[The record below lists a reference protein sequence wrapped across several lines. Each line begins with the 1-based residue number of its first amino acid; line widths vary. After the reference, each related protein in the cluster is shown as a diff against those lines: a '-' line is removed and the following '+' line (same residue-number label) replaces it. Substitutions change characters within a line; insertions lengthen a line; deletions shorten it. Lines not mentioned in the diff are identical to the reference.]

1 MLDKEINILGAGLC
15 GSLLSIMM
23 AKQGYSVTVREK
35 RSDPRKNRGSA
46 GRSINLA
53 MSAKGINA
61 LKYAGIFEQIEP
73 LLMPMK
79 GRMLH
84 FQDGREELQPYGQYD
99 HEFIYSVS
107 RLRLNHLLIDAA
119 EEIGVEI
126 KFQHSVESFDKEKN
140 VSFQSNNGGYKLTAK
155 NLLVTDGAGSM
166 MRRSYNG
173 SSPILPQEEI
183 LPHIKNKIDQKFYEI
198 IHTEKFV
205 KSTDSPLEAAKKG
218 KDTSMWL
225 SINSVKNKNSDIV
238 ISAGNTGALLVIAK
252 LNLKMIESIDKPALS
267 ALWPNKKGMSVVLDL
282 GANIEC
288 SSKNLL
294 DFSIMGA
301 SLYKSLYPNDN
312 PNVALLNIGSEELK
326 GNEIIKETFQ
336 ILNELKSENFNF
348 SGYIEGNQ
356 LMNGDVNVIVA
367 DGFTGNVALKTAEGT
382 ANFIIEELKKTLGGT
397 IIGKISSILNISN
410 LRKFKKRLDPRLYN
424 GAIFIGLD
432 SPVVKS
438 HGGTDYIGFSN
449 SLEVCNRI
457 IKGNL
462 IDKIKN
468 NIS

>member
-1 MLDKEINILGAGLC
+1 MSKFINIAVDAMGGDGSPKKVIDGIIHNNKFYQDNFYKIFGDKE
-15 GSLLSIMM
+15 
-23 AKQGYSVTVREK
+23 Q
-35 RSDPRKNRGSA
+35 
-46 GRSINLA
+46 
-53 MSAKGINA
+53 
-61 LKYAGIFEQIEP
+61 
-73 LLMPMK
+73 
-79 GRMLH
+79 
-84 FQDGREELQPYGQYD
+84 
-99 HEFIYSVS
+99 
-107 RLRLNHLLIDAA
+107 
-119 EEIGVEI
+119 
-126 KFQHSVESFDKEKN
+126 
-140 VSFQSNNGGYKLTAK
+140 
-155 NLLVTDGAGSM
+155 
-166 MRRSYNG
+166 
-173 SSPILPQEEI
+173 I
-183 LPHIKNKIDQKFYEI
+183 LPHIKNKIDKKFYEI
-198 IHTEKFV
+198 IHTKNFV

-225 SINSVKNKNSDIV
+225 SINSVKDKDSDIV

-252 LNLKMIESIDKPALS
+252 LNLKMIDNIDKPALS

-301 SLYKSLYPNDN
+301 SLYKSLYPSDN
-312 PNVALLNIGSEELK
+312 PKVALLNIGSEELK

-336 ILNELKSENFNF
+336 ILNELKLENFNF

-367 DGFTGNVALKTAEGT
+367 DGFTGNIALKTAEGT
-382 ANFIIEELKKTLGGT
+382 ANFITDELKNALSGS
-397 IIGKISSILNISN
+397 IIGKISSILNLSN
-410 LRKFKKRLDPRLYN
+410 LKKFKKRLDPRLYN

-449 SLEVCNRI
+449 SLGVCNRI

-462 IDKIKN
+462 IDKIKS
-468 NIS
+468 NIK